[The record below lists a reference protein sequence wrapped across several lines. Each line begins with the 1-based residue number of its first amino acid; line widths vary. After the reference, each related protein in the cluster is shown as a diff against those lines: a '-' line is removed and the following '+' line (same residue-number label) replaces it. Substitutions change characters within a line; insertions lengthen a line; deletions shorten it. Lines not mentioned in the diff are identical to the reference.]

1 MVLYISMLCAV
12 ILAIAAGFH
21 LYWGLGG
28 RLGLAVS
35 VPQRE
40 DGTPAFE
47 PGAIATIAVGVVLAG
62 VLVFV
67 LALVGI
73 LGLPLPHLWI
83 RVGIALW
90 AVAFT
95 ARALSWYRYAGLFKS
110 VRDTR
115 FGRYDTWFYSP
126 LCLVLG
132 VGLLYA
138 VVAVEPR

>member
-1 MVLYISMLCAV
+1 MVLCVAMLCAA
-12 ILAIAAGFH
+12 ILAMAAGFH

-28 RLGLAVS
+28 KLGLGVS
-35 VPQRE
+35 IPQRE
-40 DGTPAFE
+40 DGTPVME

-73 LGLPLPHLWI
+73 LGLPLPHRWI
-83 RVGIALW
+83 RIGVALW
-90 AVAFT
+90 ALIFT
-95 ARALSWYRYAGLFKS
+95 ARALSWYRYAGLFKA

-132 VGLLYA
+132 TGLFYA
-138 VVAVEPR
+138 VAAVEPR